1 MTYSCPSKAEANGNR
16 SFPDFLSTNV
26 LNLDGVVIDPGTL
39 PNGTIRAY
47 DLGITLVHEIGHW
60 LGLLHT
66 FQEPDGPFIN
76 FGTGCTG
83 DGDYVYDTPA
93 EESPSFGCQE
103 VIPLFHF

>member
-1 MTYSCPSKAEANGNR
+1 LLANER
-16 SFPDFLSTNV
+16 SSFPDY
-26 LNLDGVVIDPGTL
+26 LNKQIFSLDGVVVDPGTL
-39 PNGTIRAY
+39 PNGTFPKY

-66 FQEPDGPFIN
+66 FQEPNGPFIN

-93 EESPSFGCQE
+93 EKSAAFGCLE
-103 VIPLFHF
+103 VCSFRVKEWLK